1 MKIGMIGDSHS
12 QVIFPMVSSALSSAG
27 HPVSLQVSRPGLSE
41 KAFLNDADLWS
52 QIAYAKP
59 ERMIIA
65 LGGNNMEGASYVFTT
80 LGPLISRLREAGVKD
95 ILWIGPFRADEAKA
109 PSTAARHA
117 TTNGYLTCGLLT
129 RGVTFVDVYDLTDL
143 AGSNDGVHLTPA
155 AYRRVVEQI
164 KPQLLAWA
172 RGEGSTALV
181 LGVPRLYVFAGA
193 GVFSTLLFAL
203 LLRRRSRRR
212 R

>member
-1 MKIGMIGDSHS
+1 M
-12 QVIFPMVSSALSSAG
+12 
-27 HPVSLQVSRPGLSE
+27 SLQVSRPGLSE

-65 LGGNNMEGASYVFTT
+65 LGGNNMEGSSYVLTT
-80 LGPLISRLREAGVKD
+80 LSPLISRLRDAGVKD
-95 ILWIGPFRADEAKA
+95 IIWIGPFRSDEVKA
-109 PSTAARHA
+109 ASTAVRHER
-117 TTNGYLTCGLLT
+117 TRGYLSGGLVAL
-129 RGVTFVDVYDLTDL
+129 GVPFVDVYDITDL
-143 AGSNDGVHLTPA
+143 SGSNDGVHLTPA

-193 GVFSTLLFAL
+193 GVLSTLLFAL